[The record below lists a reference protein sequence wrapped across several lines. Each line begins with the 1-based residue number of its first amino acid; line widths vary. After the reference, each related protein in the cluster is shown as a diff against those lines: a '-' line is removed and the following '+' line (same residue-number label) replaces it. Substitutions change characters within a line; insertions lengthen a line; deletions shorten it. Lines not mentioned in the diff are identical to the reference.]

1 VVFQGLYPSLN
12 LIKIRL
18 VMPKFKKN
26 SNTSQDIPTA
36 ALPDI
41 IFMLLFFF
49 MVTTVMRETDIM
61 VKQQIPRATQLTK
74 IERKSLVN
82 YIYVGEPKNV
92 VLYGSEP
99 KIQVND
105 VFITED
111 DIVGFVNTAKDKL
124 DEVERDQITMSMKV
138 DVDVKMGIVSDVQ
151 QELRK
156 ANALKILYSTIKRV
170 AE

>member
-1 VVFQGLYPSLN
+1 
-12 LIKIRL
+12 
-18 VMPKFKKN
+18 MTFKKN

-49 MVTTVMRETDIM
+49 MVTTVLRETDIM

-74 IERKSLVN
+74 IERKSLVS

-92 VLYGSEP
+92 ALYGSEP
-99 KIQVND
+99 KIQIND

-111 DIVGFVNTAKDKL
+111 DIVGFVNTEKDKL
-124 DEVERDQITMSMKV
+124 DEVERDQITMSMK
-138 DVDVKMGIVSDVQ
+138 GLLASNQ
-151 QELRK
+151 
-156 ANALKILYSTIKRV
+156 YHY
-170 AE
+170 